1 MASPERVQKLKLK
14 FQLIREKMSNDK
26 IKIIIADDHAIVR
39 EGLKQIV
46 AEEKDMIVCGEA
58 EDAPALMELLKKEK
72 WSIVVLDI
80 NMPGKSGLEALK
92 DIKQFYPDLPV
103 LILSMFSE
111 DQYGLRAIKA
121 GASGYLKKVSA
132 TTELV
137 IAIRKIVSG
146 RKYINPELAEKLAEN
161 LENHKNNLL
170 HEKLSDREYQI
181 MCNIAL
187 GKSAE
192 EIAAELSLSINTI
205 YTYRN
210 RILEKMSM
218 KSNVELTQYAI
229 QNKLIEI

>member
-1 MASPERVQKLKLK
+1 MNNK
-14 FQLIREKMSNDK
+14 K
-26 IKIIIADDHAIVR
+26 IKILIADDHAIVR

-46 AEEKDMIVCGEA
+46 AEEKDIQVAGEA
-58 EDAPALMELLKKEK
+58 ENSEQMMKHLEKEN
-72 WSIVVLDI
+72 WSLIILDI

-92 DIKQFYPDLPV
+92 DIKLLYPDLPV

-111 DQYGLRAIKA
+111 NQYGIRAIRA

-132 TTELV
+132 PTELV

-146 RKYINPELAEKLAEN
+146 GKYINPSLAEKLAEKFGKT
-161 LENHKNNLL
+161 EKEFL
-170 HEKLSDREYQI
+170 HDKLSDREYQI

-192 EIAAELSLSINTI
+192 EIARDLSISINTV

-218 KSNVELTQYAI
+218 KSNVELAQYVLS
-229 QNKLIEI
+229 NKLVEI

>member
-1 MASPERVQKLKLK
+1 MTTNR
-14 FQLIREKMSNDK
+14 
-26 IKIIIADDHAIVR
+26 IKILIADDHAIVR

-46 AEEKDMIVCGEA
+46 AEEKDILVAGEA
-58 EDAPALMELLKKEK
+58 EDTAHLMELLEKES
-72 WSIVVLDI
+72 WNLVVLDI

-132 TTELV
+132 PTELV
-137 IAIRKIVSG
+137 SAIRKIVSG
-146 RKYINPELAEKLAEN
+146 GKYINPALAEKLAERFGTDDK
-161 LENHKNNLL
+161 ELL
-170 HEKLSDREYQI
+170 HDKLSDREYQI
-181 MCNIAL
+181 MCHIAL

-192 EIAAELSLSINTI
+192 EIAQELSISINTV

-218 KSNVELTQYAI
+218 KSNVELTQYVI
-229 QNKLIEI
+229 QNKLVEL

>member
-1 MASPERVQKLKLK
+1 MN
-14 FQLIREKMSNDK
+14 NDK

-46 AEEKDMIVCGEA
+46 AEEKDMQVCGEA
-58 EDAPALMELLKKEK
+58 EDAAGLMELLKNEK
-72 WSIVVLDI
+72 WSIIVLDI

-92 DIKQFYPDLPV
+92 DIKQLYPELPV
-103 LILSMFSE
+103 LVLSMFSE

-121 GASGYLKKVSA
+121 GASGYLKKGSA
-132 TTELV
+132 PTELV
-137 IAIRKIVSG
+137 GAIRKIVSG
-146 RKYINPELAEKLAEN
+146 RKYINASLAEKLAEN
-161 LENHKNNLL
+161 FGSSKNNYL
-170 HEKLSDREYQI
+170 HQKLSDREYQI
-181 MCNIAL
+181 MCSIAL

-192 EIAAELSLSINTI
+192 GTTEELSLSINTI

>member
-1 MASPERVQKLKLK
+1 MNV
-14 FQLIREKMSNDK
+14 DK
-26 IKIIIADDHAIVR
+26 IKILIADDHAIVR

-46 AEEKDMIVCGEA
+46 AEEKDILVAGEA
-58 EDAPALMELLKKEK
+58 ENSAKLMELLEKEN
-72 WSIVVLDI
+72 WNLVVLDI

-92 DIKQFYPDLPV
+92 DVKHLYPDLPV

-132 TTELV
+132 PTELV
-137 IAIRKIVSG
+137 SAIRKIVSG
-146 RKYINPELAEKLAEN
+146 GKYINQSLAEKLAEKFESTKKE
-161 LENHKNNLL
+161 LM

-187 GKSAE
+187 GKTAE
-192 EIAAELSLSINTI
+192 EIAQELSLSINTV
-205 YTYRN
+205 YSYRN

-218 KSNVELTQYAI
+218 RSNVELTQYVL
-229 QNKLIEI
+229 QNKLVEL

>member
-1 MASPERVQKLKLK
+1 MNSE
-14 FQLIREKMSNDK
+14 K
-26 IKIIIADDHAIVR
+26 IKILIADDHAIVR

-46 AEEKDMIVCGEA
+46 AEEKDIIVAGEA
-58 EDAPALMELLKKEK
+58 ENVEKLMELLAKEK
-72 WSIVVLDI
+72 WSLVILDI

-92 DIKQFYPDLPV
+92 DIKQFYPGLPV

-111 DQYGLRAIKA
+111 DQYGIRAIKA

-132 TTELV
+132 PTELV
-137 IAIRKIVSG
+137 TAIRKIVSG
-146 RKYINPELAEKLAEN
+146 GKYINPSLAEKLADKLGE
-161 LENHKNNLL
+161 KGKASL
-170 HEKLSDREYQI
+170 HENLSDREYQI

-192 EIAAELSLSINTI
+192 EIAQDLSISINTV

-218 KSNVELTQYAI
+218 KSNVELTQYVLS
-229 QNKLIEI
+229 NKLVEI

>member
-1 MASPERVQKLKLK
+1 MLK
-14 FQLIREKMSNDK
+14 NK
-26 IKIIIADDHAIVR
+26 IKILIADDHAIVR

-46 AEEKDMIVCGEA
+46 TEEHDMLVLGEA
-58 EDAPALMELLKKEK
+58 NNANSLMELLQNQKY
-72 WSIVVLDI
+72 SIVVLDI

-103 LILSMFSE
+103 LILSMYNE
-111 DQYGLRAIKA
+111 ELYGLRALKA
-121 GASGYLKKVSA
+121 GASGYLKKASA
-132 TTELV
+132 PNELV
-137 IAIRKIVSG
+137 SAIRKIVSG
-146 RKYINPELAEKLAEN
+146 QKYISQLLAEKLADNFSGSKSEI
-161 LENHKNNLL
+161 L

-181 MCNIAL
+181 MCNIAM

-192 EIAAELSLSINTI
+192 EIADDLSLSINTI
-205 YTYRN
+205 YSYRN

>member
-1 MASPERVQKLKLK
+1 MDA
-14 FQLIREKMSNDK
+14 DK
-26 IKIIIADDHAIVR
+26 IRILIADDHAIVR

-46 AEEKDMIVCGEA
+46 AEEKDILVAGEA
-58 EDAPALMELLKKEK
+58 ENSGKLMELLAKEK
-72 WSIVVLDI
+72 WNLVVLDI

-92 DIKQFYPDLPV
+92 DIKQLYPDLPV

-132 TTELV
+132 PTELV
-137 IAIRKIVSG
+137 TAIRKIVSG
-146 RKYINPELAEKLAEN
+146 GKYINQSLAEKLAEKF
-161 LENHKNNLL
+161 ENTKKVLM

-187 GKSAE
+187 GKTAE
-192 EIAAELSLSINTI
+192 EIAQELSISINTV
-205 YTYRN
+205 YSYRN
-210 RILEKMSM
+210 RILEKMSLR
-218 KSNVELTQYAI
+218 SNVELTQYAI

>member
-1 MASPERVQKLKLK
+1 MPLE
-14 FQLIREKMSNDK
+14 K
-26 IKIIIADDHAIVR
+26 IKILIADDHAIVR

-46 AEEKDMIVCGEA
+46 AEEKDILVAGEA
-58 EDAPALMELLKKEK
+58 ENSEQLMELLKKEK
-72 WSIVVLDI
+72 WNLVVLDI

-92 DIKQFYPDLPV
+92 DIKLQYPELPV

-111 DQYGLRAIKA
+111 DQYGIRAIKA

-132 TTELV
+132 PTELV
-137 IAIRKIVSG
+137 TAIRKIVAG
-146 RKYINPELAEKLAEN
+146 GKYINSSLAEKLAEK
-161 LENHKNNLL
+161 LGESGKTSL

-192 EIAAELSLSINTI
+192 EIAQELSLSINTV

-218 KSNVELTQYAI
+218 KSNVELTQYALS
-229 QNKLIEI
+229 NKLVEI